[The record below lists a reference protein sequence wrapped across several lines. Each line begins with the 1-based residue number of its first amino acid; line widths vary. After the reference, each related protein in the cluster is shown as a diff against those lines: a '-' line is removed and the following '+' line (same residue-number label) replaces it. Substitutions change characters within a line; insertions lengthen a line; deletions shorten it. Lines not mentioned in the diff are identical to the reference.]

1 MSGIHIFRGTA
12 PQVRNGI
19 GGIFRAMG
27 KSVMPVATDKLGAVG
42 KAAVKKTLAA
52 AGKQLAHAVLNAG
65 AGYVGDLV
73 KGKHP
78 KKSLKKRK
86 SQAVRRVQNAG
97 KKDLKQE
104 AAKFV
109 ASLAGVQSQ
118 ANKSNT
124 GKRRRNSTPLGGK
137 RRKKTETAFDFV

>member
-1 MSGIHIFRGTA
+1 MSGIHIFRGMI
-12 PQVRNGI
+12 PQTGNGI
-19 GGIFRAMG
+19 GGIFRAVG
-27 KSVMPVATDKLGAVG
+27 KSVMPVATNKLGAVG
-42 KAAVKKTLAA
+42 KAAVKKTVAA
-52 AGKQLAHAVLNAG
+52 AGKQLAPAVLTAG
-65 AGYVGDLV
+65 AGYLGDLV

-97 KKDLKQE
+97 KKALKQE

-118 ANKSNT
+118 ANNT
-124 GKRRRNSTPLGGK
+124 RKRRRNATPLGGK
-137 RRKKTETAFDFV
+137 KKRKKTATAFDFV